1 MSTPSDNEII
11 QSAINLVNEG
21 LRVTFPVKGYSMLPF
36 IIGSKESVDLVKPE
50 NLQVGHVVLAWVEGC
65 RYVVH
70 RIIHIDGNR
79 VTLMGDG
86 NVAGTEHCSVCDI
99 KALATHVVDADGE
112 AHDLYTRWRSMGAK
126 MWYRLRPVRRYL
138 LWLYRK
144 CKRIKR

>member
-1 MSTPSDNEII
+1 
-11 QSAINLVNEG
+11 LVNEG
-21 LRVTFPVKGYSMLPF
+21 LRVTCPVKGYSMLPF

-50 NLQVGHVVLAWVEGC
+50 NLQEGHVVLAWVEGC

-70 RIIHIDGNR
+70 RIIKIEGEQ

-86 NVAGTEHCSVCDI
+86 NVAGTEHCYVSDI
-99 KALATHVVDADGE
+99 KAFASHVVDADGQ
-112 AHDLYTRWRSMGAK
+112 AHDLYNLWRSVGAK

-144 CKRIKR
+144 CSLTGQSVALL